1 MTGSMTRNIILV
13 LISVMLLTACE
24 RIVHV
29 LLSAANGPEESRPF
43 ERFAKGPLEGLDFA
57 YAGEVPETSEFS
69 TPEGEEITLADLRG
83 KVILVNFW
91 ATWCGP
97 CEAEMPSLGALQSAF
112 PKDQFEVIAVS
123 VDNEEDKDHAR
134 EELARWT
141 GGTLGLYYTPEF
153 ALTYDLGARGFPTSI
168 IYNAK
173 GAEIARY
180 AGELDWASI
189 EAVGFMRAVVEG

>member
-1 MTGSMTRNIILV
+1 MTGSMTRK
-13 LISVMLLTACE
+13 LIVFMLLTLGGA
-24 RIVHV
+24 IVYV
-29 LLSAANGPEESRPF
+29 LSSAAGGPEESRPF
-43 ERFAKGPLEGLDFA
+43 ERFAKGPLAGLDFA
-57 YAGEVPETSEFS
+57 YAGEVPDTSKFL

-83 KVILVNFW
+83 KVVLVNFW

-134 EELARWT
+134 DQLQRWT
-141 GGTLGLYYTPEF
+141 GGTLGLYHTPEF

-189 EAVGFMRAVVEG
+189 EAVGFVRAVVGG

>member
-1 MTGSMTRNIILV
+1 MTGSMTRK
-13 LISVMLLTACE
+13 LIVFMLLTLGGA
-24 RIVHV
+24 IVYV
-29 LLSAANGPEESRPF
+29 LSSAAGGPEESRPF
-43 ERFAKGPLEGLDFA
+43 ERFAKGPLAGLDFA
-57 YAGEVPETSEFS
+57 YAGEVPDTSKFL

-83 KVILVNFW
+83 KVVLVNFW

-134 EELARWT
+134 DQLQRWT
-141 GGTLGLYYTPEF
+141 GGTLGLYHTPEF

-180 AGELDWASI
+180 AGELDWASV
-189 EAVGFMRAVVEG
+189 EAVGFVRAVVAKG

>member
-1 MTGSMTRNIILV
+1 MTGSLTRKLIV
-13 LISVMLLTACE
+13 LMLLALGGA
-24 RIVHV
+24 IVYV
-29 LLSAANGPEESRPF
+29 LSSAASGPGETRPF
-43 ERFAKGPLEGLDFA
+43 ERFAKGPVAGLDFA
-57 YAGEVPETSEFS
+57 YAGEMPETSKFL
-69 TPEGEEITLADLRG
+69 TPEGQEITLADLRG
-83 KVILVNFW
+83 KVVLINFW

-97 CEAEMPSLGALQSAF
+97 CEAEMPSLGALQAAF

-134 EELARWT
+134 QQLQRWT

-168 IYNAK
+168 IYDTK

-189 EAVGFMRAVVEG
+189 EAVGFVKAVVGS

>member
-1 MTGSMTRNIILV
+1 
-13 LISVMLLTACE
+13 
-24 RIVHV
+24 
-29 LLSAANGPEESRPF
+29 
-43 ERFAKGPLEGLDFA
+43 
-57 YAGEVPETSEFS
+57 
-69 TPEGEEITLADLRG
+69 
-83 KVILVNFW
+83 
-91 ATWCGP
+91 
-97 CEAEMPSLGALQSAF
+97 MPSLGALQSAF

-134 EELARWT
+134 EQLQRWT
-141 GGTLGLYYTPEF
+141 GGTLGLYHTPEF

-189 EAVGFMRAVVEG
+189 EAIGFVRAVVGGGKHP

>member
-1 MTGSMTRNIILV
+1 MTGSMTRK
-13 LISVMLLTACE
+13 LIVFMLLALGGA
-24 RIVHV
+24 IVYV
-29 LLSAANGPEESRPF
+29 LSSAAGGPEESRPF
-43 ERFAKGPLEGLDFA
+43 ERFAKGPLAGLDFA
-57 YAGEVPETSEFS
+57 YSGEVPDTSKFL
-69 TPEGEEITLADLRG
+69 TPAGEEITLADLRG
-83 KVILVNFW
+83 KVVLVNFW

-112 PKDQFEVIAVS
+112 SKDQFEVVAVS
-123 VDNEEDKDHAR
+123 VDNEEDKGHAL
-134 EELARWT
+134 EQLQRWT
-141 GGTLGLYYTPEF
+141 GGTLGLYHTPEF

>member
-1 MTGSMTRNIILV
+1 MTGSMTRK
-13 LISVMLLTACE
+13 LIVFMLLALGGA
-24 RIVHV
+24 IVYV
-29 LLSAANGPEESRPF
+29 LSSAAGGPEESRPF
-43 ERFAKGPLEGLDFA
+43 ERFATGPLTGLDFA
-57 YAGEVPETSEFS
+57 YAGEVPETSKFL
-69 TPEGEEITLADLRG
+69 TPEGQEITLADLRG

-112 PKDQFEVIAVS
+112 PKDRFEVVAVS
-123 VDNEEDKDHAR
+123 VDNEEDKAHAR
-134 EELARWT
+134 EQLQRWT
-141 GGTLGLYYTPEF
+141 GGTLGLYHTPEF

-168 IYNAK
+168 IYDAE

-189 EAVGFMRAVVEG
+189 EAVGFLKAVVGG

>member
-1 MTGSMTRNIILV
+1 MTSSVTRKLIIF
-13 LISVMLLTACE
+13 MLLALGAA
-24 RIVHV
+24 IVYV
-29 LLSAANGPEESRPF
+29 LLFAAAGPPKSRTL
-43 ERFAKGPLEGLDFA
+43 ENFAVGPLKGLDYA
-57 YAGEVPETSEFS
+57 YAGEVPETSKFF
-69 TPEGEEITLADLRG
+69 TPEGKEVTLADLRG

-123 VDNEEDKDHAR
+123 VDSEEDKDHAR
-134 EELARWT
+134 EQLQRWT

-168 IYNAK
+168 IYNAQ
-173 GAEIARY
+173 GAEVARY

-189 EAVGFMRAVVEG
+189 EAVGFVRAVVGER

>member
-1 MTGSMTRNIILV
+1 MTGSMTRK
-13 LISVMLLTACE
+13 LIVFMLLALGGA
-24 RIVHV
+24 IVYV
-29 LLSAANGPEESRPF
+29 LSSAAGGPEESRPF
-43 ERFAKGPLEGLDFA
+43 ERFAKGPLAGLDFA
-57 YAGEVPETSEFS
+57 YAGEVPETSKFL

-83 KVILVNFW
+83 KVVLVNFW

-112 PKDQFEVIAVS
+112 PKDQFEVVAVS

-134 EELARWT
+134 DQLQRWT
-141 GGTLGLYYTPEF
+141 GGTLGLYHTPEF

-180 AGELDWASI
+180 AGELDWASV
-189 EAVGFMRAVVEG
+189 EAVGFVRAVVRG

>member
-1 MTGSMTRNIILV
+1 MTGSVTRK
-13 LISVMLLTACE
+13 LIVFMLLALGAA
-24 RIVHV
+24 IVYV
-29 LLSAANGPEESRPF
+29 LSSAASGPGESRPF

-57 YAGEVPETSEFS
+57 YAGEAPETSKFL
-69 TPEGEEITLADLRG
+69 TPDGQEITLADLKG

-123 VDNEEDKDHAR
+123 VDNEEDKEFATGQ
-134 EELARWT
+134 LAKWT
-141 GGTLGLYYTPEF
+141 GNGLGFYYTPEF

-168 IYNAK
+168 IYDAK
-173 GAEIARY
+173 GREIARY
-180 AGELDWASI
+180 AGELDWASV
-189 EAVGFMRAVVEG
+189 EAVGFVKAVVAS

>member
-1 MTGSMTRNIILV
+1 MTGSMTRK
-13 LISVMLLTACE
+13 LIVFMLLALGAA
-24 RIVHV
+24 IVYV
-29 LLSAANGPEESRPF
+29 LSAAAGGPGEARPF
-43 ERFAKGPLEGLDFA
+43 ERFAEGPLGGLDFA
-57 YAGEVPETSEFS
+57 YAGEVPKTSKFT
-69 TPEGEEITLADLRG
+69 TPEGNEITLADLRG
-83 KVILVNFW
+83 KVVLVNFW

-97 CEAEMPSLGALQSAF
+97 CEKEMPSLGALQSAF

-134 EELARWT
+134 EQLQRWT
-141 GGTLGLYYTPEF
+141 GGTLGLYHTPEF

-180 AGELDWASI
+180 AGELDWASV
-189 EAVGFMRAVVEG
+189 EAVGFVRAIVGAD